1 MTLEEKLAGWTGP
14 SSSTEQ
20 DKQERTER
28 MIREAV
34 AAHRAFDGVSLSVY
48 AKGSYANNTNVKSD
62 SDVDVAVECGDVVY
76 WGEHASGA
84 HPASTPYAGV
94 WTPTKLRAEL
104 VAAMQ
109 AKFSD
114 SVDTSGSTAIRVDSS
129 SARVEADVVPCFE
142 YHYYFEDGTYREG
155 ARVFKKDGS
164 STENYSKL
172 QLQHGT
178 AKNNRTNTYYK
189 KTVRIL
195 KRAEN
200 VMVETGVH
208 REVPSFFIECLVFN
222 CPDAVFAESTWT
234 ETVKEAL
241 RHIWNGL
248 QGDVEPATQ
257 SERWLEVN
265 EAKYLFSH
273 KQKWTRADGRDF
285 ANAAWNYLEL
295 NEA

>member
-84 HPASTPYAGV
+84 HPASTPYTGV

-142 YHYYFEDGTYREG
+142 YHYYFEGGTHREG

-195 KRAEN
+195 KRVEN
-200 VMVETGVH
+200 VMLENGLH